1 MGNVDSSGDI
11 LDSRASLLSHVACR
25 GLGEAE
31 GQPTIAMRVNIV
43 GLCPSS
49 LEANINL
56 CVCVC

>member
-31 GQPTIAMRVNIV
+31 GQPTIDAGKYCRFV
-43 GLCPSS
+43 SK
-49 LEANINL
+49 
-56 CVCVC
+56 